1 MLTCFAKLAD
11 PPSKPGVTGSS
22 PVGRAKISS
31 LLALGW
37 MVPETPPKPCGP
49 RWSKSDSMKTTRFS
63 GTADAKAQLGQELGL
78 SDWMLIDQERINAF
92 AEVTGDKQWI
102 HVDVERAKRES
113 PFGGP
118 IAHGYL
124 TLSLLA
130 KFAQEC
136 IAVDGIKLAVN
147 YGLNRVRFTSPVK
160 AGSRVRARFVLA
172 EVDDIPG
179 GAQLV
184 WQAVIEIEGSEKP
197 ACAAEMVTRWYF

>member
-1 MLTCFAKLAD
+1 MNA
-11 PPSKPGVTGSS
+11 
-22 PVGRAKISS
+22 
-31 LLALGW
+31 
-37 MVPETPPKPCGP
+37 
-49 RWSKSDSMKTTRFS
+49 TRFTS
-63 GTADAKAQLGQELGL
+63 TADAKARLGQEIGL
-78 SDWMLIDQERINAF
+78 SDWMLVDQERVDAF
-92 AEVTGDKQWI
+92 ARVTGDQQWI

-136 IAVDGIKLAVN
+136 VAVDGIKLAVN

-160 AGSRVRARFVLA
+160 VGSRVRARFVLA

-184 WQAVIEIEGSEKP
+184 WQAVIEIEGGDKP
-197 ACAAEMVTRWYF
+197 ACVAEMVSRWYF